1 MKKSIL
7 PILTLSF
14 ALFTS
19 TSAKAASSL
28 LSDSIVVYR
37 VGTGANSLVNTGNS
51 AFLDEYSRTGTL
63 IQSIDLGIISS
74 GTASSEGFINRSGD
88 GRYIIATGYASTGAT
103 SIAGSTGAANARVIA
118 RIDASGNVDSTTRLS
133 NYASGNNPRSAW
145 SADGSSFYGVGGTGG
160 IVYATLGA
168 TTGTAVTT
176 GLLSNIKE
184 QNCEFRQL
192 SITDFEPLN
201 AVIKDCETIFHLG
214 ARGSVPRSIK
224 NPVATHE
231 VNATGTLNVLEIA
244 RESGAHVIFSSS
256 SSVYGRNMQLPKDE
270 SMWLG
275 PMTPYAASKL
285 AAEGYVQA
293 YAAAYKVP
301 TTLLRFFNVFGPR
314 QRPDHEYA
322 AVLPKWIWLAMHGEP
337 IDVYGDGTASRDFT
351 YVDTVLDIA
360 VNAMKEKVVT
370 EGAMNLAYG
379 NRIFLNDAIEMLK
392 KHFPDLQVNYKLKR
406 LGDVKESQN
415 DPELL
420 KKLFPKIQPKE
431 FETAL
436 SETIEWLKEFG
447 QSVANG
453 PATTD

>member
-1 MKKSIL
+1 MSKV
-7 PILTLSF
+7 
-14 ALFTS
+14 A
-19 TSAKAASSL
+19 
-28 LSDSIVVYR
+28 V
-37 VGTGANSLVNTGNS
+37 TGGA
-51 AFLDEYSRTGTL
+51 
-63 IQSIDLGIISS
+63 
-74 GTASSEGFINRSGD
+74 GFIGSNLTRRLISKGHD
-88 GRYIIATGYASTGAT
+88 VVVIDDLSTGLF
-103 SIAGSTGAANARVIA
+103 S
-118 RIDASGNVDSTTRLS
+118 NVDQEKST
-133 NYASGNNPRSAW
+133 
-145 SADGSSFYGVGGTGG
+145 FHQV
-160 IVYATLGA
+160 
-168 TTGTAVTT
+168 
-176 GLLSNIKE
+176 
-184 QNCEFRQL
+184 
-192 SITDFEPLN
+192 SITDAKALQV
-201 AVIKDCETIFHLG
+201 ALKDCQTIFHLA

-224 NPVATHE
+224 NPVATHD
-231 VNATGTLNVLEIA
+231 VNATGTLNVLEVA
-244 RESGAHVIFSSS
+244 RNSGAHVIFSSS

-270 SMWLG
+270 TMWLG

-293 YAAAYKVP
+293 YASAYNVP

-322 AVLPKWIWLAMHGEP
+322 AVLPKWIWLAMQGQP

-360 VNAMKEKVVT
+360 MTAMKEKVVT

-379 NRIFLNDAIEMLK
+379 NRIFLNDTIEMLK
-392 KHFPDLQVNYKLKR
+392 KHFPDLQVNYKSER

-431 FETAL
+431 FEKAL

>member
-1 MKKSIL
+1 MAKVAVTGGAGFIGSN
-7 PILTLSF
+7 LT
-14 ALFTS
+14 
-19 TSAKAASSL
+19 
-28 LSDSIVVYR
+28 R
-37 VGTGANSLVNTGNS
+37 RLV
-51 AFLDEYSRTGTL
+51 
-63 IQSIDLGIISS
+63 
-74 GTASSEGFINRSGD
+74 SEGHEVVVID
-88 GRYIIATGYASTGAT
+88 DLSTGLI
-103 SIAGSTGAANARVIA
+103 S
-118 RIDASGNVDSTTRLS
+118 NVDQGDST
-133 NYASGNNPRSAW
+133 
-145 SADGSSFYGVGGTGG
+145 FH
-160 IVYATLGA
+160 
-168 TTGTAVTT
+168 
-176 GLLSNIKE
+176 
-184 QNCEFRQL
+184 QL
-192 SITDFEPLN
+192 SITDAN
-201 AVIKDCETIFHLG
+201 ALHTALKDCQTIFHLA

-224 NPVATHE
+224 NPVATHD
-231 VNATGTLNVLEIA
+231 VNATGTLNVLEVA
-244 RESGAHVIFSSS
+244 RDSGAHVIFSSS

-275 PMTPYAASKL
+275 PLTPYAASKL

-322 AVLPKWIWLAMHGEP
+322 AVLPKWIWLAMHGQP

-360 VNAMKEKVVT
+360 MTAMKEKVVT
-370 EGAMNLAYG
+370 DGAMNLAYG
-379 NRIFLNDAIEMLK
+379 NRIFLNDTIEMLK
-392 KHFPDLQVNYKLKR
+392 KYFPDLQINYKSER

-415 DPELL
+415 NPELL

-453 PATTD
+453 PSTTD